1 MKNRRKEKIAYKK
14 EKVVLSDILP
24 YEVPVIFNN
33 SGFYR
38 FLVKNKIEFKDGKI
52 IYDKS
57 KKGIK
62 KIVDFIFPDKNQ
74 KYDKTQPF
82 QFRTSHKN
90 NSYRTLSI
98 IHPRNQL
105 KIIAFYHEFKETIK
119 YFSNIS
125 QYSIRKPY
133 KVAKTRYVN
142 DYLYQQKKIAEN
154 DSHIEINKEK
164 TENIKTFFAYKK
176 YSNIHKFF
184 ESYEYQQ
191 SEKQFDYL
199 YKFDISKCFD
209 SIYTHSIS
217 WALYNKE
224 IVKDNIKDSNG
235 TFAGKFDALM
245 QNMNYGETNGILIG
259 SEVARIFAEI
269 LLQQIDKIV
278 FDELYKEGVV
288 HKKNYKIYRYVDD
301 YFLFYSNE
309 DLKNKILDMF
319 TRHLKSHHLFISETK
334 SYQYNRPI
342 ITELTIAKTKITD
355 LISDKLSIT
364 LLDEKKFPTEK
375 DSPPKPKKQ
384 WHIGFKSKDLIIRFK
399 IIIKEANIEYKDV
412 INYSVAIVEKRILK
426 TLSKVEKEEFKG
438 LYSKDLLRYIYDVLT
453 FVFFVYS
460 VSPRV
465 TATIKIVSIISKL
478 LDFLKGDNPFSKHQK
493 EHIYK
498 KIFDEIY
505 QIIATN
511 KTKEYSQ
518 NETLYLLIALSEL
531 GTVTTDYD
539 IDSKLLEEHFLNK
552 DMDYFAITTLLF
564 YIKDNEKYESL
575 KNKIIEKIKEKFK
588 KSNPDNRKKNTEIVM
603 LLLDLLSCPF
613 IDKKDKKSFLDLVGI
628 KKNKDDFTNF
638 NKQWFIKWS
647 NFNLSEE
654 IEIKKSQEVYS

>member
-1 MKNRRKEKIAYKK
+1 MKNRKKEKIPYKK

-24 YEVPVIFNN
+24 YEAPVIFNN
-33 SGFYR
+33 SGFYK
-38 FLVKNKIEFKDGKI
+38 FLVENKIEFKDI
-52 IYDKS
+52 DKDNGCNES
-57 KKGIK
+57 KQGLK
-62 KIVDFIFPDKNQ
+62 KIVEFIFSDK
-74 KYDKTQPF
+74 DRTQPF
-82 QFRTSHKN
+82 EFRISHKN
-90 NSYRTLSI
+90 NSYRTLSV

-105 KIIAFYHEFKETIK
+105 NIIAFYQEFKETIK

-125 QYSIRKPY
+125 QYSIRKPH
-133 KVAKTRYVN
+133 KVAKTRYIN
-142 DYLYQQKKIAEN
+142 DYLHQQKKIAE
-154 DSHIEINKEK
+154 KEK
-164 TENIKTFFAYKK
+164 TENLKTFFTYKE
-176 YSNIHKFF
+176 YSSIHKFF

-191 SEKQFDYL
+191 SEKQFDHL
-199 YKFDISKCFD
+199 YTFDINKCFD

-224 IVKDNIKDSNG
+224 IVKDNIPKSTN

-278 FDELYKEGVV
+278 FDELYKDEVV
-288 HKKNYKIYRYVDD
+288 YKRDYKVFRYVDD
-301 YFLFYSNE
+301 YFLFYS
-309 DLKNKILDMF
+309 DDKFKNKILEKF
-319 TRHLKSHHLFISETK
+319 SHHLKRHHLSISETK

-355 LISDKLSIT
+355 LISDKLGIT
-364 LLDEKKFPTEK
+364 LLDEKNCLDEE
-375 DSPPKPKKQ
+375 DGPPK
-384 WHIGFKSKDLIIRFK
+384 WRIGFKSKDLIIRFK
-399 IIIKEANIEYKDV
+399 IIIKESNIEYKDV
-412 INYSVAIVEKRILK
+412 INYSIAIIEKSILNAI
-426 TLSKVEKEEFKG
+426 SKIEKEEEKDKS
-438 LYSKDLLRYIYDVLT
+438 LYLENLLEYIYNVLD

-478 LDFLKGDNPFSKHQK
+478 FDFLKGRNSLGKHQK
-493 EHIYK
+493 SHIYK

-518 NETLYLLIALSEL
+518 NETLYLLIALAEL
-531 GTVTTDYD
+531 EVDYD
-539 IDSKLLEEHFLNK
+539 VDSELLEEYFFNKDK

-564 YIKDNEKYESL
+564 YIKKKEKYQDL
-575 KNKIIEKIKEKFK
+575 KSKIIDKIREKFTN
-588 KSNPDNRKKNTEIVM
+588 SNKDNIKRNAETVM

-613 IDKKDKKSFLDLVGI
+613 IELKDKKEFLGLVGI
-628 KKNKDDFTNF
+628 KENKDNF
-638 NKQWFIKWS
+638 IGFRKHWFIRWE
-647 NFNLSEE
+647 NFNLSKE
-654 IEIKKSQEVYS
+654 IENKRSQEVYDV